1 MGLTLSQKVVAN
13 PGTFAESSELDR
25 RPDLR
30 VPSTEPRLIVSLR
43 LTCESIAV
51 SNRRVGFYETHLPV
65 HNGVLIEQ
73 GRMRLLI
80 DRRFSTRCGRSVP
93 HRHRRLRCVAA
104 VIGSTLVSLPGRQVL
119 KRGLL
124 FGIGKGNCST
134 VIT

>member
-13 PGTFAESSELDR
+13 PGTFAEGSELDR

-73 GRMRLLI
+73 APMGQVWIETARNFPMW
-80 DRRFSTRCGRSVP
+80 TRGFFVM
-93 HRHRRLRCVAA
+93 
-104 VIGSTLVSLPGRQVL
+104 SLS
-119 KRGLL
+119 
-124 FGIGKGNCST
+124 C
-134 VIT
+134 IT

>member
-73 GRMRLLI
+73 GRVRLFI
-80 DRRFSTRCGRSVP
+80 DRRFGARSGRSVP
-93 HRHRRLRCVAA
+93 HRHRRLRLC
-104 VIGSTLVSLPGRQVL
+104 GYGYRQPSVSLPGRQ
-119 KRGLL
+119 
-124 FGIGKGNCST
+124 T
-134 VIT
+134 A